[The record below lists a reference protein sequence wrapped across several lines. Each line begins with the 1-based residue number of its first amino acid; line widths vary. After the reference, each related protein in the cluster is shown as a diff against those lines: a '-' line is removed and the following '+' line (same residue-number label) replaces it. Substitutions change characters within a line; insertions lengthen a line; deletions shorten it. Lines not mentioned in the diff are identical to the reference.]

1 FDGEEAIKP
10 RYRRAMD
17 RERRRERRRSLRGP
31 EWLASLRQHPVRSG
45 LVGLAVVGTATPIAI
60 NRYQQA
66 MRLDPSHEQRLGRVP
81 ATGVS
86 DSSLSRTWRELEG
99 RRSATAAQREQVIR
113 EKMQEYASY
122 DLSRELAEQIY
133 DSAIEAGIDPD
144 IAFGLVRA
152 ESSFQ
157 NSATSYVGAVGL
169 TQLMPATAR
178 WLERGITNSELR
190 NPTTNLRIGF
200 RYLKQL
206 VEKYNGDTDLALV
219 AYNRGPG
226 TVDRILER
234 GGDPDNG
241 YADFV
246 RTGEVGE
253 HGL

>member
-1 FDGEEAIKP
+1 
-10 RYRRAMD
+10 
-17 RERRRERRRSLRGP
+17 
-31 EWLASLRQHPVRSG
+31 
-45 LVGLAVVGTATPIAI
+45 VGLAVVGTATPIAI

-253 HGL
+253 HEL